1 MNDFVEYLAFVRQKL
16 NAVAPVTAE
25 KDIAY
30 GHQFTVQQDDKKTT
44 LTVYNGKKG
53 RRLVWGG
60 AGGALTEALQ
70 AAIDG
75 RPAAA
80 AAENEFS
87 GIWAGS
93 DESGKGDFF
102 GPLVV
107 AAVVVDDKS
116 AAALQQAG
124 VRDCKQLTDKK
135 IMELEAP
142 ILQLAVDSCVL
153 ELKPSVYNFRYRQIK
168 QSGGNLNQ
176 LLGCGH
182 IAALTQVLQR
192 QPECRKALIDQFMRS
207 DVLLRS
213 LEQTFPEVKVRQ
225 QPKAESNIAV
235 AAASVLARARFLR
248 RMDELSAQAGMLLP
262 KGGGTAA
269 TAAAQQ
275 LAQQLGKEALAQ
287 YVKLHFA
294 NYSKITERK

>member
-1 MNDFVEYLAFVRQKL
+1 MNDFAEYLAFVRQKL

-80 AAENEFS
+80 AVENEFS

-116 AAALQQAG
+116 AAALQ
-124 VRDCKQLTDKK
+124 R
-135 IMELEAP
+135 
-142 ILQLAVDSCVL
+142 
-153 ELKPSVYNFRYRQIK
+153 
-168 QSGGNLNQ
+168 
-176 LLGCGH
+176 
-182 IAALTQVLQR
+182 
-192 QPECRKALIDQFMRS
+192 
-207 DVLLRS
+207 
-213 LEQTFPEVKVRQ
+213 
-225 QPKAESNIAV
+225 
-235 AAASVLARARFLR
+235 RFCSWR
-248 RMDELSAQAGMLLP
+248 W
-262 KGGGTAA
+262 TAA
-269 TAAAQQ
+269 CWNLSRPYIIFVIVRLSKAA
-275 LAQQLGKEALAQ
+275 
-287 YVKLHFA
+287 V
-294 NYSKITERK
+294 I